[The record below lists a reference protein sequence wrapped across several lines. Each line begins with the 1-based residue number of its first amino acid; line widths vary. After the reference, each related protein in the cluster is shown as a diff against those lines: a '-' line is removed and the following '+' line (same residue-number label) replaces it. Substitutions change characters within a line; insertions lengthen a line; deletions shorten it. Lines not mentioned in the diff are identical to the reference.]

1 MQQAVPWLEL
11 TDHLLEQKTIAFS
24 KKHTEIQ
31 NLRDVEQE
39 VIVDNFSKDWG
50 SDKMILQ
57 RNNNKKKK

>member
-11 TDHLLEQKTIAFS
+11 TDHLLEQETVAFS
-24 KKHTEIQ
+24 KEHTEIQ

-39 VIVDNFSKDWG
+39 VIVDNFSKDRG

-57 RNNNKKKK
+57 RKKNKVI